1 MDYPGIPSIP
11 EEQEEEVL
19 STPSRSPVI
28 FPEFDPGTQSPGL
41 HSRERRDSSTTDP
54 EVPDLP
60 WKGIL
65 RKTRGT
71 AATH

>member
-1 MDYPGIPSIP
+1 MEYPDIPSIP
-11 EEQEEEVL
+11 EEQEEDVL

-28 FPEFDPGTQSPGL
+28 FPEFDPGTHSPGL
-41 HSRERRDSSTTDP
+41 HTRERRDGTIDP

-65 RKTRGT
+65 RKTRG
-71 AATH
+71 AVTH